1 MIYIILSIGV
11 VLFIAWLVTY
21 KPGVK
26 AKEEEKEEPIKE
38 VPTDC
43 CGAHEVCEADSLLS
57 SSDQVEYFEDEELDR
72 FQGTPSKSYSEE
84 AIEEFRD
91 VLYTLKER
99 EVANWMKSIQLR
111 RIELPEI
118 IREEA
123 LMIVEER
130 RFSN

>member
-1 MIYIILSIGV
+1 MIYIV
-11 VLFIAWLVTY
+11 VLILIALIVAWFVSN
-21 KPGVK
+21 K
-26 AKEEEKEEPIKE
+26 AKNKDEVEEEGKE

-57 SSDQVEYFEDEELDR
+57 SSDNIEYYNDEELDR
-72 FQGTPSKSYSEE
+72 YRGVAPKGYSDE

-91 VLYTLKER
+91 ILYTLKER
-99 EVANWMKSIQLR
+99 EVAGWMKSIQLR
-111 RIELPEI
+111 QVQLPEI

-130 RFSN
+130 RV

>member
-1 MIYIILSIGV
+1 MIYIV
-11 VLFIAWLVTY
+11 VLIIAALIVAWFVSN
-21 KPGVK
+21 KPKGNNEV
-26 AKEEEKEEPIKE
+26 EEEEVKE
-38 VPTDC
+38 VPVDC

-57 SSDQVEYFEDEELDR
+57 SSDKIDYYNDEELDR
-72 FQGTPSKSYSEE
+72 FRGTKPHLYSDE

-99 EVANWMKSIQLR
+99 EVAGWMKSIQLR
-111 RIELPEI
+111 QIQLPEI

-130 RFSN
+130 RNV

>member
-1 MIYIILSIGV
+1 MIYIV
-11 VLFIAWLVTY
+11 VLIIVALIIAWFVSN
-21 KPGVK
+21 KVK
-26 AKEEEKEEPIKE
+26 GKDEVEEEGRE
-38 VPTDC
+38 VPADC

-57 SSDQVEYFEDEELDR
+57 SSDNIEYYNDEELDR
-72 FQGTPSKSYSEE
+72 FRGFTPKGYSDE

-99 EVANWMKSIQLR
+99 EVAGWMKSIQLR
-111 RIELPEI
+111 QIQLPEI

-130 RFSN
+130 RV